1 MPMTKAIQDEL
12 GGKVELPPGATSGTV
27 TKTGLLKSGN
37 SLVIAPVEPA
47 EPREQFLEEEPPAA
61 PEPPVKRG
69 RGRRKPDPVPV
80 PEPPR
85 KRHIMLRFN
94 IPGIGVIP
102 SSYANVWRGPG
113 IVVLGLVELSY
124 IPTQAAVNEAG
135 DITGIVE
142 LDNVK
147 YVYLGNYFTTDDGV
161 KNLIL
166 MRVPET
172 REEDDD
178 DGKEV

>member
-12 GGKVELPPGATSGTV
+12 GGKVELPPGASSGTV
-27 TKTGLLKSGN
+27 TKTGLLKSGS
-37 SLVIAPVEPA
+37 SLVITPVEQT
-47 EPREQFLEEEPPAA
+47 EPRGQFLEEEPTTA
-61 PEPPVKRG
+61 EPPAKKG
-69 RGRRKPDPVPV
+69 RGRRKADPVPV
-80 PEPPR
+80 PEPPK
-85 KRHIMLRFN
+85 KRSVMLRFN

-113 IVVLGLVELSY
+113 IVVLGLVEMSY
-124 IPTQAAVNEAG
+124 VPTQASVNEAG

-142 LDNVK
+142 LENVK

-172 REEDDD
+172 REEDDY

>member
-1 MPMTKAIQDEL
+1 
-12 GGKVELPPGATSGTV
+12 
-27 TKTGLLKSGN
+27 
-37 SLVIAPVEPA
+37 
-47 EPREQFLEEEPPAA
+47 
-61 PEPPVKRG
+61 
-69 RGRRKPDPVPV
+69 
-80 PEPPR
+80 
-85 KRHIMLRFN
+85 MLRFN

-113 IVVLGLVELSY
+113 IVVLGLVEMSY
-124 IPTQAAVNEAG
+124 VPTQASVNEAG

-172 REEDDD
+172 REEDDY